1 MKARYK
7 ASGITSKQQKEA
19 IRNLVG
25 EELKRQRESSTRRL
39 LKIVCISLHKEFGF
53 GKERLYRLGRMVN
66 EITAEHEDDEIYWT
80 HVDNALE
87 QIGISF
93 DPEDYRVTDR

>member
-7 ASGITSKQQKEA
+7 ASGITNKQQKEA
-19 IRNLVG
+19 IRNLVA
-25 EELKRQRESSTRRL
+25 EELERQRNSSTRRL
-39 LKIVCISLHKEFGF
+39 LKLVCLSLHKEFGF
-53 GKERLYRLGRMVN
+53 GKDRLYRLGRVVN
-66 EITAEHEDDEIYWT
+66 KLTAEHEDDEIYWT

-93 DPEDYRVTDR
+93 EPEDYQVTDR

>member
-19 IRNLVG
+19 IRNLVD

-39 LKIVCISLHKEFGF
+39 LKLVCVALHEEFGF
-53 GKERLYRLGRMVN
+53 GKDRLYRLGRMVN
-66 EITAEHEDDEIYWT
+66 QLTAEHEHDEIYWT
-80 HVDNALE
+80 HVDNALR

-93 DPEDYRVTDR
+93 DPEDYEVTDR